1 MRRRKEH
8 AKTASRRWI
17 WVILASIACVAA
29 VLAWR
34 LWRTQRLEL
43 PYLTA
48 DSIAVLDMDSGRF
61 LYEKES
67 DTPRSPAS
75 LTKLMSLLLVLE
87 DLSAGKLGWENVCT
101 VTEQEAYALGSRYGM
116 SPGDRFTVRQ
126 LVAGAAMS
134 SGCDC
139 IQCLTRV
146 CMGGEDAFVAR
157 MNQKAVELGL
167 QGTHF
172 SNAAGLDAIDHY
184 MTARD
189 IARLSQE
196 LVQGYPAILDFRSA
210 PSLTVDERIFQNT
223 NRMAGYI
230 PEVTGLKTGTSDM
243 GGCHLVTTVRKDG
256 RGYIIVLLGSNDD
269 NSRYTETDIILQTLF
284 EELRHG

>member
-196 LVQGYPAILDFRSA
+196 LVQGYPAILDFTSA
-210 PSLTVDERIFQNT
+210 PSLTVDERIFQNPGG
-223 NRMAGYI
+223 NR
-230 PEVTGLKTGTSDM
+230 T
-243 GGCHLVTTVRKDG
+243 KD
-256 RGYIIVLLGSNDD
+256 RH
-269 NSRYTETDIILQTLF
+269 Q
-284 EELRHG
+284 RHGRLSPCDHRPEGRARLYHCPAGEQR